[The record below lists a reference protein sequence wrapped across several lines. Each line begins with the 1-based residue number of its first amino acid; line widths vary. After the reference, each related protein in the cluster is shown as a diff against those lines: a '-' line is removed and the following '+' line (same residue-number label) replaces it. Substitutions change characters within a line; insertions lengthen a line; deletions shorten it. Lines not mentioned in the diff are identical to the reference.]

1 MTLEQIKA
9 RLEMLGYNTGAQD
22 DALLDFIMRAVKS
35 DIRVTLN
42 IEEIP
47 ADIEHIAIDKVV
59 GEFLLNRKNMGQDV
73 GIDLDA
79 AVKAISE
86 GDTNVQFDTDS
97 TPESKLDALIRY
109 MLTGRDAVMMAYR
122 SIRW

>member
-9 RLEMLGYNTGAQD
+9 RLEMLGYNPGAQD
-22 DALLDFIMRAVKS
+22 DALLDFIMKSVKS

-47 ADIEHIAIDKVV
+47 ADIEHIVIDKVV
-59 GEFLLNRKNMGQDV
+59 GEFLLNRKSMGQDV

-86 GDTNVQFDTDS
+86 GDTNVQFDTNS
-97 TPESKLDALIRY
+97 TPESKLDTLIRY
-109 MLTGRDAVMMAYR
+109 MIEGRDAVMMAYR